1 MVKNI
6 IYTSII
12 SRRTHVIPFD
22 DCLTGKKAYLLVKEK
37 ENLPSGTFNLSF
49 NGRTIADSD
58 DFFIHTKEDVV
69 AVQMYIPVFAGKG
82 GFGSMLRALG
92 AQIEKTTNKEA
103 CRDLSGRRLRDVNAE
118 KKFKDWVA
126 KQAERKLQ
134 EEKKKKEKL
143 EKMLKEPKIEFNDEE
158 YFKTRSEIPDAV
170 DDAVTQGLKKIR
182 SSNATATVTSASAT
196 ESPPPPPPSSSSS
209 SNPKETIA
217 VESATQQQPL
227 KRKDPPEKGSKD
239 SKKSKTSL
247 WLGVDV
253 DEDDLSDEDEIEET
267 KTAKASS

>member
-1 MVKNI
+1 V
-6 IYTSII
+6 
-12 SRRTHVIPFD
+12 VLFD
-22 DCLTGKKAYLLVKEK
+22 GCLTGKKAYLLVKEK

-58 DFFIHTKEDVV
+58 HVFIHTKEDVV
-69 AVQMYIPVFAGKG
+69 SVQMYIPVFAGKG

-118 KKFKDWVA
+118 KKLKDWLS

-143 EKMLKEPKIEFNDEE
+143 ENMLKEPTIQFNDEE
-158 YFKTRSEIPDAV
+158 YFKARSEIPDVV

-196 ESPPPPPPSSSSS
+196 ESASSSWS
-209 SNPKETIA
+209 SNPKETTA

-227 KRKDPPEKGSKD
+227 KRKNPEKDSKH

-267 KTAKASS
+267 KTAKTSS